1 MSADSLQE
9 IARAVI
15 EGDDEAVVKLTRS
28 ALDAGLPVDQIIDD
42 GMMQGMA
49 VVGDRFKKDLMFIP
63 EVMMSAQA
71 MNKGM
76 ELVRPHVAPG
86 TLRKSGRVVI
96 GTVQGDI
103 HDIGKNLV
111 KMMLEASGLE
121 VLDLG
126 VDVSPATFVENA
138 ASLQAD
144 IVCMSALLTTT
155 LSSMANT
162 IDALK
167 EAGIK
172 DRVKVMVGG
181 SPVTA
186 DFAREIGA
194 DGYEPDAGSAAQT
207 ALRLCETRK
216 GMK

>member
-1 MSADSLQE
+1 MSPDHLQE
-9 IARAVI
+9 IADAII
-15 EGDDEAVVKLTRS
+15 EGDDEAVVRLTQS
-28 ALDAGLPVDQIIDD
+28 ALDAQLSAEQIIDG

-49 VVGDRFKKDLMFIP
+49 VVGDRFKRDLMFIP

-76 ELVRPHVAPG
+76 ELVRPHIVPG
-86 TLRKSGRVVI
+86 AQSKSGKVII
-96 GTVQGDI
+96 GTVQGDM

-111 KMMLEASGLE
+111 KMMLEASSLD

-126 VDVSPATFVENA
+126 VDVSPATFVENV
-138 ASLQAD
+138 ASSQAD
-144 IVCMSALLTTT
+144 VVCMSALLTTT
-155 LSSMANT
+155 MPSMADT

-167 EAGIK
+167 EAGIR

-207 ALRLCETRK
+207 ALSLCK
-216 GMK
+216 S

>member
-28 ALDAGLPVDQIIDD
+28 ALDTGLPVDQIIDD

-49 VVGDRFKKDLMFIP
+49 VVGDRFKKDLVFIP

-126 VDVSPATFVENA
+126 VDVSPATFVEGA
-138 ASLQAD
+138 ASSQAD
-144 IVCMSALLTTT
+144 MVCMSALLTTT
-155 LSSMANT
+155 ISSMANT

-216 GMK
+216 GMT

>member
-9 IARAVI
+9 MARAVI

-86 TLRKSGRVVI
+86 TLRKSGMVVI

-126 VDVSPATFVENA
+126 VDVSPAPFVEGA
-138 ASLQAD
+138 ASSQAD

-216 GMK
+216 GIT

>member
-28 ALDAGLPVDQIIDD
+28 ALDTGLPVDQIIDD

-49 VVGDRFKKDLMFIP
+49 VVGDRFKKDLVFIP

-126 VDVSPATFVENA
+126 VDVSPATFVESA
-138 ASLQAD
+138 ASSQAD

-155 LSSMANT
+155 ISSMANT

-216 GMK
+216 GMT